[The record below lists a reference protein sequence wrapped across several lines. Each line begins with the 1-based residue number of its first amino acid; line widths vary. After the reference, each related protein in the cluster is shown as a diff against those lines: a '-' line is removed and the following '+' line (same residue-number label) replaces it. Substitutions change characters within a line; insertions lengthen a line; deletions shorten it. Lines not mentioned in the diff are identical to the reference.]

1 MERSMNA
8 TPDTPD
14 TKPNR
19 RERRAAAASGI
30 NIFDGYITRDELA
43 QMLGRDVR
51 TIERWEQERRGPP
64 RTKVGNLIR
73 YRLQAVREWLAANEA
88 KQVRAGGR

>member
-1 MERSMNA
+1 MQTSAVQPDGALNERY
-8 TPDTPD
+8 PDTPIQ
-14 TKPNR
+14 PVR

-30 NIFDGYITRDELA
+30 NIFDGHITRDELA

-64 RTKVGNLIR
+64 APRSAT
-73 YRLQAVREWLAANEA
+73 
-88 KQVRAGGR
+88 